1 MRNRQNL
8 LRNKSLTFWGH
19 LICMAPRELAE
30 VCQKKKLVVLVSRND
45 KENSEYAA
53 EVCETK

>member
-19 LICMAPRELAE
+19 LTDPQKVDGYFFSLDFAKAGEMVAPLPA
-30 VCQKKKLVVLVSRND
+30 VLLSIL
-45 KENSEYAA
+45 
-53 EVCETK
+53 